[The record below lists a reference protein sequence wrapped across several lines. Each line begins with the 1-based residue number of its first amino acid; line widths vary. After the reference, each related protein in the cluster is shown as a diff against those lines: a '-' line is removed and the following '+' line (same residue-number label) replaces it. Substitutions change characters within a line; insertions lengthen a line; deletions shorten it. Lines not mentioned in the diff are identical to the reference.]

1 MRLAA
6 QLSFGFV
13 LLVVSAA
20 GCGSA
25 PQAITPVTSGEATTP
40 ASPATASSTSTI
52 ASPTKASCDPKDLVG
67 VVDKLV
73 TDGTNKHVVVSVTVG
88 ACRNGFV
95 QLLATGDQSG
105 CAPDGT
111 VGHVCSEPQPMWLKD
126 VGGVWT
132 LVGSG
137 TGIGCEP
144 PGGIIVME
152 PEITEAC
159 RALWPPPGPATT

>member
-6 QLSFGFV
+6 LLTFGFV
-13 LLVVSAA
+13 VFVVSSA

-25 PQAITPVTSGEATTP
+25 PRAITRVTPGEATTP
-40 ASPATASSTSTI
+40 ASPAIASSTSTI
-52 ASPTKASCDPKDLVG
+52 ASLTKASCDPKDLVG
-67 VVDKLV
+67 VVNKLV
-73 TDGTNKHVVVSVTVG
+73 TDGSNKHVVESVTVG

-95 QLLATGDQSG
+95 QLLRTGDLSG

-111 VGHVCSEPQPMWLKD
+111 MGHVCSEPQPMWLKD

-132 LVGSG
+132 LVATG

-144 PGGIIVME
+144 PGGIIAME

-159 RALWPPPGPATT
+159 RALRLPPDPATT